1 MPQLQVLTFDFH
13 NTLIHCD
20 PWFDLEV
27 RTLPREVARALDVG
41 TTLDDA
47 EIDSAYRVVR
57 QQAVDSGIEVDAL
70 AGVRRVFDRLGLDA
84 PASTLAT
91 AIDDLM
97 WAAQDSV
104 HAVDGAVE
112 TVRLLATHGVR
123 LGVVS
128 SAVHHQTLAWSLDRI
143 GLEGAFQQV
152 VTSASCGYYKS
163 STAIYNHALA
173 LLGATAPMSVHVG
186 DSLKWDVTV
195 SRQAGMHPVWLQ
207 TMRREVFS
215 QGLPATETALTLQS
229 LVGAGPVLI
238 DLLAAIRS
246 EHTND

>member
-20 PWFDLEV
+20 PWFELEV

-47 EIDSAYRVVR
+47 EIDNAYRVVR
-57 QQAVDSGIEVDAL
+57 QQAVASGIEVDAF
-70 AGVRRVFDRLGLDA
+70 AGVRQVFDRLGLDVA
-84 PASTLAT
+84 ASTLAPV
-91 AIDDLM
+91 IDDLM
-97 WAAQDSV
+97 WAVQDSV
-104 HAVDGAVE
+104 EAVDGAVE
-112 TVRLLATHGVR
+112 TVKWLATHGVR

-128 SAVHHQTLAWSLDRI
+128 SAVHHQTLDWSLRRI
-143 GLEGAFQQV
+143 GLGGTFQHV

-207 TMRREVFS
+207 SRRPETFS
-215 QGLPATETALTLQS
+215 QGLPTTEPALTLQS
-229 LVGAGPVLI
+229 LVGAGPILM

-246 EHTND
+246 EHPNG